1 MPLFWCDA
9 SYLIVM
15 TIVGAMLFVSL
26 RWVLKRLQRHRLKGN
41 SDSKRVR
48 SPAFLKIAMA
58 GWLILAIL
66 YSIEFTFGA
75 FVEFTDA
82 FSATNISD
90 RWFARYVEP
99 YRNSQGF
106 RDRREF
112 ATGVKDDVTQVYFVG
127 DSFTIGQGIE
137 RLEDRFTE
145 ITEETIKAKTT
156 PQEKPVV
163 VYNAAEFGWEVS
175 VIEGM
180 VTAFKKSR
188 VHPHI
193 LVYVYMLNDIEGYDP
208 RTTAA
213 IGEIQ
218 KSEPRSWL
226 LTRTYFFNW
235 LYFRWQQSRAS
246 RTVDY
251 FPHLADSYREAPW
264 EGTKLSMLA
273 IKETCKRDGMELRM
287 VFFPF
292 PHNLGPDYEF
302 KHAHLQLVDFCTVNN
317 IPYLDLEPIL
327 TPRRFEGLMVNG
339 FDNHPNELCHAIA
352 AEAIA
357 NQLLKDLPRPRDSVS
372 AE

>member
-9 SYLIVM
+9 NYLLVM
-15 TIVGAMLFVSL
+15 TIVGAGLFVSL
-26 RWVLKRLQRHRLKGN
+26 RWLLKRLQRHRLQKTSGT
-41 SDSKRVR
+41 KRIKA
-48 SPAFLKIAMA
+48 PALLRIAMA
-58 GWLILAIL
+58 AWLFAAAL
-66 YSIEFTFGA
+66 YSLELTFGA

-106 RDRREF
+106 RDSREF

-145 ITEETIKAKTT
+145 ITEEIIKARTT
-156 PQEKPVV
+156 PRDEPTI

-180 VTAFKKSR
+180 VTAFKKNR
-188 VHPHI
+188 VHPNI

-213 IGEIQ
+213 IQKIQ
-218 KSEPRSWL
+218 ESEPRSWL
-226 LTRTYFFNW
+226 LARTYFFNW

-251 FPHLADSYREAPW
+251 FPHLADSYRGTPW
-264 EGTKLSMLA
+264 EGTRQSMLA
-273 IKETCKRDGMELRM
+273 IKATCDRDNMDFRM

-292 PHNLGPDYEF
+292 LHNLGPDYEF
-302 KHAHLQLVDFCTVNN
+302 KHAHKQLANFCSENS
-317 IPYLDLEPIL
+317 IPYLDLEPVL
-327 TPRRFEGLMVNG
+327 TPRSSEGLVVSQ

-357 NQLLKDLPRPRDSVS
+357 SQLLKDLPLPKDVVVPD
-372 AE
+372 